1 MKLTDRFDAFL
12 IDLDGV
18 VWRGEEAIAGA
29 AETIEMLRDAAKR
42 VVFVTNN
49 ASKSPREYAVK
60 LMRVRV
66 PTDPADVVTSAH
78 AVVEHLRSLRLHRGD
93 RIHVCAAP
101 GLSQVL
107 RGHGFTPTRDVQD
120 AKALVVAWN
129 PRLTFDDIRRAADLA
144 RSGVPFIGANRD
156 ATYPSES
163 GLLPGTGAILAAI
176 ETAAGRTAVVVG
188 KPQPGVF
195 RIALHRAGADPSRAL
210 FIGDR
215 PETDVAGARAAGI
228 PVALVLTGV
237 TGEAELGSLSD
248 RPDVILGS
256 LADVLKTNEPSLER
270 GPSVVEGFD
279 PVGGRSSVTTE
290 DEDQHGSSDET
301 PDVSEVGDAT
311 LFAGLTESGGGSEEL
326 NEEPDPEHDPGR

>member
-1 MKLTDRFDAFL
+1 VKLTDRFDAFL
-12 IDLDGV
+12 VDLDGV

-29 AETIEMLRDAAKR
+29 SETVEMLREMGKR

-60 LMRVRV
+60 LMRLRI

-78 AVVEHLRSLRLHRGD
+78 AVVESLRSLRLHRGD

-107 RGHGFTPTRDVQD
+107 RGHGFTPTREIAD

-129 PRLTFDDIRRAADLA
+129 PRLTFDDIRKAADLA
-144 RSGVPFIGANRD
+144 RGGVPFIGANRD

-176 ETAAGRTAVVVG
+176 ETASGRTAVVVG
-188 KPQPGVF
+188 KPQPGIF
-195 RIALHRAGADPSRAL
+195 RIALHRAAVDPSRAL
-210 FIGDR
+210 FVGDR
-215 PETDVAGARAAGI
+215 PDTDVAGARAAGL

-237 TGEAELGSLSD
+237 TGESELGSLSD

-256 LADVLKTNEPSLER
+256 LADVLTTNEPSLER
-270 GPSVVEGFD
+270 GAPVVERGD
-279 PVGGRSSVTTE
+279 PSSRAALVSAE
-290 DEDQHGSSDET
+290 NEDQDGARDEPT
-301 PDVSEVGDAT
+301 DVSEVSDPT
-311 LFAGLTESGGGSEEL
+311 LFSGLTESGSGAEEL
-326 NEEPDPEHDPGR
+326 NEEPHPEHDPSR

>member
-1 MKLTDRFDAFL
+1 MKLTDRFDGFL
-12 IDLDGV
+12 VDLDGV

-29 AETIEMLRDAAKR
+29 AETIEMLRDMGKR

-49 ASKSPREYAVK
+49 ASRSPREYAVK
-60 LMRVRV
+60 LMRLRI
-66 PTDPADVVTSAH
+66 PTDPGDVVTSAH
-78 AVVEHLRSLRLHRGD
+78 AVVENLRSLRLHRGD
-93 RIHVCAAP
+93 RVHVCAAP

-107 RGHGFTPTRDVQD
+107 RGSGFTPTRDVQD

-129 PRLTFDDIRRAADLA
+129 PRLTFDDIRKAADLA

-176 ETAAGRTAVVVG
+176 ETASGRTANVVG
-188 KPQPGVF
+188 KPQPGLF
-195 RIALHRAGADPSRAL
+195 RIALHRAEVDPSRAL

-228 PVALVLTGV
+228 AVALVLTGV
-237 TGEAELGSLSD
+237 TGEAELGSLAD

-256 LADVLKTNEPSLER
+256 LADVLSSNEPSLEG
-270 GPSVVEGFD
+270 GPAIVEGLD
-279 PVGGRSSVTTE
+279 PARSGALVAAE
-290 DEDQHGSSDET
+290 DEDEHGAGDEAS
-301 PDVSEVGDAT
+301 DVSEVGDAT
-311 LFAGLTESGGGSEEL
+311 LFAGLAEAAEEL
-326 NEEPDPEHDPGR
+326 NEEPDAQHDPSR

>member
-12 IDLDGV
+12 VDLDGV

-29 AETIEMLRDAAKR
+29 ATTVEMLREMGKR

-60 LMRVRV
+60 LMRLRI

-78 AVVEHLRSLRLHRGD
+78 AVVENLRSLRLHRGD

-107 RGHGFTPTRDVQD
+107 RGHGFTPTREIAD

-129 PRLTFDDIRRAADLA
+129 PRLTFDDIRKASDLA
-144 RSGVPFIGANRD
+144 RAGVPFIGANRD

-176 ETAAGRTAVVVG
+176 ETASGRTAIVVG
-188 KPQPGVF
+188 KPQPGIF
-195 RIALHRAGADPSRAL
+195 RIALHRAEVDPSRAL
-210 FIGDR
+210 FVGDR
-215 PETDVAGARAAGI
+215 ADTDVAGARAAGL
-228 PVALVLTGV
+228 PAALVLTGV
-237 TGEAELGSLSD
+237 TGESELGSLSD

-256 LADVLKTNEPSLER
+256 LADVLSTDEPSLEGR
-270 GPSVVEGFD
+270 TPVVEGRD
-279 PVGGRSSVTTE
+279 PSGRAALVTAE
-290 DEDQHGSSDET
+290 DEDQDRSGDE
-301 PDVSEVGDAT
+301 PANVSEVGNPT
-311 LFAGLTESGGGSEEL
+311 LFTGLTESSGGAEEL
-326 NEEPDPEHDPGR
+326 NEEPDPEHDPSW